1 MCSPDDLDI
10 LELVDEELVP
20 AVDVGVL
27 HDPSRHVIVSRDTG
41 SCCVWKLIK
50 KTAGGFLKIINPEYL
65 SVYSGV
71 TRII

>member
-1 MCSPDDLDI
+1 MSYVGALKTLIYMCSPDDLDI

-41 SCCVWKLIK
+41 SCCVWKIIK
-50 KTAGGFLKIINPEYL
+50 KKQLADF
-65 SVYSGV
+65 
-71 TRII
+71 